1 MHPATAL
8 LLLGLGGGAPTP
20 DYRAELGARYAAE
33 SRRLASTDGLDAA
46 ADRAAQIDSQVGAF
60 VQVRYEAALA
70 RNRAGEIR
78 QAIQSYTR
86 VLDLDP
92 NHVGALYDR
101 GELLLVAGA
110 DSDRVAARRDLE
122 QAEKLRPDHWA
133 VPYRLALLAAQ
144 DQNPSEMTNALSRA
158 LSNGMDLDLLAT
170 DPAWDTVL
178 RQAQTGPIL
187 LRFARTYG
195 SDALVQDLE
204 RRTGTS
210 P

>member
-1 MHPATAL
+1 M
-8 LLLGLGGGAPTP
+8 
-20 DYRAELGARYAAE
+20 
-33 SRRLASTDGLDAA
+33 
-46 ADRAAQIDSQVGAF
+46 
-60 VQVRYEAALA
+60 RYEAALA